1 MLTRG
6 DVEKSG
12 ASVDDTGSAGRDRG
26 GAVLH
31 GLVDAPV
38 EGGGRSGGDG
48 TVESKIRNGLC
59 QTLEGYVRVGDGA
72 GELGGVSSAESEL
85 AVGVLLRGRR
95 CEGDSNKVGGD
106 QALGE
111 GVASDYNVQLSSVHI
126 QMCTK
131 EESAPV
137 GIVWLVPGLRVPWV
151 KSRGPILG
159 QRQKIPPTCRR

>member
-6 DVEKSG
+6 DVEESG

-95 CEGDSNKVGGD
+95 CEGDSDKVGRD

-111 GVASDYNVQLSSVHI
+111 GIASDYDVQLSSVHI
-126 QMCTK
+126 QMRTK
-131 EESAPV
+131 GGKRTGGDSLTSSGAEGA
-137 GIVWLVPGLRVPWV
+137 
-151 KSRGPILG
+151 LG
-159 QRQKIPPTCRR
+159 QVEGTDTATASENTLHI